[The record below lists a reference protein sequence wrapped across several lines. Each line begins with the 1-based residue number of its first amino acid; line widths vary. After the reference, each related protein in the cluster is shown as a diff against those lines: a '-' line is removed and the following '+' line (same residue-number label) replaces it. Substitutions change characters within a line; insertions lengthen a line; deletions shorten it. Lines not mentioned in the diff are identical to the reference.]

1 MDLILTEAVIMI
13 AARLCLTWTVR
24 PGFLTVPMH

>member
-13 AARLCLTWTVR
+13 AVRLCLIWTVR
-24 PGFLTVPMH
+24 PGSVTEPMH

>member
-13 AARLCLTWTVR
+13 AARLCLTWTER
-24 PGFLTVPMH
+24 PGAVTEAMH